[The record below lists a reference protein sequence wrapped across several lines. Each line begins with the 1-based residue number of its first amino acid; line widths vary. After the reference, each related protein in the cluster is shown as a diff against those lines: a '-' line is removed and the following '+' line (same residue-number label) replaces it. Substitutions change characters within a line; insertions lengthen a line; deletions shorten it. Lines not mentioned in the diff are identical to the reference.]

1 MANNIIISSSFETVM
16 DVTQTLGG
24 KAYNFKARDQIIG
37 ASSGKFTNTYNAAKT
52 KKIVMVLNDTTK
64 DEWEEAGVG
73 GGQSTVTTGGG
84 YTGATV
90 NMFYLSFDSEV
101 GSGKTVTVYTDDVT
115 NGILTVGQS
124 IIIPL
129 VIDSDEIYIKGSEAY
144 TADVS
149 EIHITMIA
157 TAN

>member
-1 MANNIIISSSFETVM
+1 
-16 DVTQTLGG
+16 
-24 KAYNFKARDQIIG
+24 
-37 ASSGKFTNTYNAAKT
+37 
-52 KKIVMVLNDTTK
+52 MVLNDTTK

-84 YTGATV
+84 FTGDPTV
-90 NMFYLSFDSEV
+90 NMFYISFDSEV

-129 VIDSDEIYIKGSEAY
+129 VIDSDEIWIKGSEAY